1 MEILLTWRE
10 LLLAVILA
18 SLVYLLEY
26 TLFSRWRARK
36 GAASSQAVQGEIQ
49 ALRDELAQLRQRLDV
64 LESGKAVN
72 LEQEIDNLSSIYE
85 HALTYAREGIPAQEI
100 AGLCGISISE
110 ATLIVAMQQSKN

>member
-36 GAASSQAVQGEIQ
+36 GAPPSQAAHGEIQ
-49 ALRDELAQLRQRLDV
+49 ALRDELAQLRQRLDT
-64 LESGKAVN
+64 LESRNAAN
-72 LEQEIDNLSSIYE
+72 HAQEIDNLSSIYE
-85 HALTYAREGIPAQEI
+85 HALAYAREGLPAQEI
-100 AGLCGISISE
+100 AALCGISISE